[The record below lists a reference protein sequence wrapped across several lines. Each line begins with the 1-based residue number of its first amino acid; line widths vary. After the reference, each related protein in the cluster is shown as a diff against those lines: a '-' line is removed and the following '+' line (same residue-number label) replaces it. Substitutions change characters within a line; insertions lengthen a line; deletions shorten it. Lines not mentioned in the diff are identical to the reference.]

1 MPLVRGLDQ
10 SSWLS
15 ADSPS
20 LLAFNQPTLP
30 RNSMLRSGI
39 LLSALVLALA
49 ACSKNE
55 TEDSRANLTER
66 QKDSLIARS
75 PIPGAKAVQK
85 ALNTADSAAARQ
97 ARIDSAQQNP

>member
-1 MPLVRGLDQ
+1 MPR
-10 SSWLS
+10 
-15 ADSPS
+15 
-20 LLAFNQPTLP
+20 T
-30 RNSMLRSGI
+30 GI
-39 LLSALVLALA
+39 LLAALA
-49 ACSKNE
+49 IALTACSKNE

-85 ALNTADSAAARQ
+85 ALNTADSATARQ